1 MGHLTAMAET
11 AEEAVETVKKARKF
25 LTQSE

>member
-11 AEEAVETVKKARKF
+11 ADEAVRIVREGRDKLFNK
-25 LTQSE
+25 